1 MTEAAAVDR
10 GALGVLSTATRVL
23 TFRASREELL
33 ALDHRHLAFGLLW
46 TWIAGAGRYWDNPQ
60 ASLLQHLGVGSLLYV
75 FVLSGF
81 LWAVIAPLRPEG
93 WSYPR
98 LLTFVTLTS
107 PPAVLYA
114 IPVERF
120 ASIDAARTMNVWFLA
135 VVAAWRVALLFW
147 FLGRLAR
154 LRWYEVIVA
163 ALLPLCCVVVG
174 LTLLN
179 LEHVVFN
186 IMGGLREDPSPN
198 ADAYGFLF
206 ALGMLSM
213 MALPVLALLY
223 VGMVVAAQ
231 TRPRKAASPEPEAA
245 VDAPG

>member
-10 GALGVLSTATRVL
+10 GAQGVLSTATRVL

-33 ALDHRHLAFGLLW
+33 ALDGRHLAFGLLW
-46 TWIAGAGRYWDNPQ
+46 TWIAGVGRYWDNPE
-60 ASLLQHLGVGSLLYV
+60 ASLLQHFGIGSVVYV
-75 FVLSGF
+75 FVLSAF
-81 LWAVIAPLRPEG
+81 LWAAIVPLRPDA
-93 WSYPR
+93 WSYAR

-120 ASIDAARTMNVWFLA
+120 TSIASARTANVWFLA
-135 VVAAWRVALLFW
+135 VVAAWRVALLFF
-147 FLGRLAR
+147 FLARVAR

-163 ALLPLCCVVVG
+163 ALVPLCCVVVG

-198 ADAYGFLF
+198 TDAYGFLF
-206 ALGMLSM
+206 GLGMISM
-213 MALPVLALLY
+213 MALPVLGLVY
-223 VGMVVAAQ
+223 VGMVIAAQ
-231 TRPRKAASPEPEAA
+231 TRKGASGERATGA
-245 VDAPG
+245 DAPG